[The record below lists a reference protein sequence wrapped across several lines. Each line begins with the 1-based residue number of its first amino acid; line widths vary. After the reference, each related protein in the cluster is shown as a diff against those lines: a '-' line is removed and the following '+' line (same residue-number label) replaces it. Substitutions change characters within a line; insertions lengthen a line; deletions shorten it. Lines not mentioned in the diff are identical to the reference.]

1 MTRNKTVGPA
11 VSVEPVSAALNE
23 RLAAARAYQAAQK
36 GLMTLI
42 VEESDE
48 ATVCHQIGVLR
59 VARAM
64 FHNTEPFREG
74 EEPMA
79 DAASIQATLQFVELL
94 ADTRANDQLILEW
107 LATAERPA
115 LTDIERYVD
124 RALEISA
131 DPRYDIYVVAGD
143 MASDIIAAL
152 QQRNCARI
160 LDWAAIRA
168 DAVEGEHSIEAELI
182 VEAEEAID
190 VRKAERALAAIP
202 EITVCRPQRVWCLWG
217 PEAHCPMSIREA
229 LDARLRQL
237 MINRNAIG
245 ALGASWAKQFIRNLP
260 SLVRQGRNTSA
271 LFDSM
276 PGSGAIVIGAGPS
289 LDEQIEWIKA
299 QTPKPVIICAY
310 KALKSLAK
318 NGITP
323 DFVVMLDPNQQLRHL
338 EGVDLQQIAG
348 FVVEVSVWPE
358 VLAKIDR
365 PILPY
370 FAGDGTRIL
379 SEVFGRVRLPIIPT
393 GGSVFHTGMQL
404 AKILGCT
411 EVTIVGAD
419 FGFPDDRLYADG
431 AGTGDTLKV
440 AADKRSY
447 LRQPLDQ
454 RARAGMLIQSTANDG
469 SVIATS
475 LELESYRLWTEY
487 FVREWQQ
494 RSPVKVYNLAPK
506 GARIEGAE
514 FVDAAS
520 HRAAPATRA
529 AMDVTAATPHL
540 VKPNSVNGALKSRL
554 KRKIG
559 RLRALGKACHRAITA
574 ARKRPATDLSIYG
587 GVVKRAAS
595 CPEVSLLLNKQLA
608 ALDEQAKRTTVDVP
622 QRLRG
627 LIEQAEQQ
635 AVETAEL
642 YLGAERQLTQLS
654 TVRS

>member
-1 MTRNKTVGPA
+1 MGVPNTLKAADST
-11 VSVEPVSAALNE
+11 ELVSAALNE
-23 RLAAARAYQAAQK
+23 KLAAARAYQAAQK

-42 VEESDE
+42 VDEADE
-48 ATVCHQIGVLR
+48 ATLCHHMGVLR

-64 FHNTEPFREG
+64 FNNTQAFSDGDAPT
-74 EEPMA
+74 A
-79 DAASIQATLQFVELL
+79 DGASIQATLQFVELL
-94 ADTRANDQLILEW
+94 VDIRNNDQLILEW
-107 LATAERPA
+107 LQSAERPA

-131 DPRYDIYVVAGD
+131 DPRYDIYVVAGEA
-143 MASDIIAAL
+143 ASDIVAAL
-152 QQRNCARI
+152 QQRNCSRI
-160 LDWAAIRA
+160 LEWTAIRA
-168 DAVEGEHSIEAELI
+168 DAEEG
-182 VEAEEAID
+182 VEAIEGDDAID
-190 VRKAERALAAIP
+190 VRKTDQALAAIP
-202 EITVCRPQRVWCLWG
+202 ELTVCRPQRVWCLWG

-229 LDARLRQL
+229 LDARLRRM
-237 MINRNAIG
+237 MINRNTIG

-260 SLVRQGRNTSA
+260 SLVQHGRNTST

-318 NGITP
+318 NGIAP

-338 EGVDLQQIAG
+338 DGVDLQQIAG

-469 SVIATS
+469 SAIATS
-475 LELESYRLWTEY
+475 LELDSYRLWTEE
-487 FVREWQQ
+487 FIREWQR

-520 HRAAPATRA
+520 HRAAPATRS
-529 AMDVTAATPHL
+529 AMDVTAEAPHL
-540 VKPNSVNGALKSRL
+540 VKPNSVNGALKGRL
-554 KRKIG
+554 KRKIA

-574 ARKRPATDLSIYG
+574 ARKRPASDLSMYG

-608 ALDEQAKRTTVDVP
+608 ELDEQAKRTTVDVP

-635 AVETAEL
+635 AAETAEL
-642 YLGAERQLTQLS
+642 YAGVERQLTRIS
-654 TVRS
+654 AVGAP

>member
-1 MTRNKTVGPA
+1 MGAPNTLKAADST
-11 VSVEPVSAALNE
+11 ELVSAALNE
-23 RLAAARAYQAAQK
+23 KLAAARAYQAAQK

-42 VEESDE
+42 VDEADE
-48 ATVCHQIGVLR
+48 ATLCHHMGVLR

-64 FHNTEPFREG
+64 FNNTQAFSDGDAPT
-74 EEPMA
+74 A
-79 DAASIQATLQFVELL
+79 DGASIQATLQFVELL
-94 ADTRANDQLILEW
+94 VDIRNNDQLILEW
-107 LATAERPA
+107 LQSAERPA

-131 DPRYDIYVVAGD
+131 DPRYDIYVVAGEA
-143 MASDIIAAL
+143 ASDIVAAL
-152 QQRNCARI
+152 QQRNCSRI
-160 LDWAAIRA
+160 LEWTAIRA
-168 DAVEGEHSIEAELI
+168 
-182 VEAEEAID
+182 EAEEGVEAIEGDDAID
-190 VRKAERALAAIP
+190 VRKTDQALAAIP
-202 EITVCRPQRVWCLWG
+202 ELTVCRPQRVWCLWG

-229 LDARLRQL
+229 LDARLRRM
-237 MINRNAIG
+237 MINRNTIG

-260 SLVRQGRNTSA
+260 SLVQHGRNTSA
-271 LFDSM
+271 LFDAM

-289 LDEQIEWIKA
+289 LDENIDWIKA
-299 QTPKPVIICAY
+299 QTPKPVVICAY

-338 EGVDLQQIAG
+338 EGVDLQHIAG
-348 FVVEVSVWPE
+348 FIVEVSVWPE

-454 RARAGMLIQSTANDG
+454 RARAGMLIQATANDG
-469 SVIATS
+469 SNLSTT
-475 LELESYRLWTEY
+475 LELDSYRLWTEE
-487 FVREWQQ
+487 FIREWQR
-494 RSPVKVYNLAPK
+494 RSPVKVYNIASK
-506 GARIEGAE
+506 GARIDGAE
-514 FVDAAS
+514 FVDVAA
-520 HRAAPATRA
+520 HRAAPASQPA
-529 AMDVTAATPHL
+529 SDVTAKAPHL
-540 VKPNSVNGALKSRL
+540 VKPSAVNGALKGRL
-554 KRKIG
+554 KRKIA

-574 ARKRPATDLSIYG
+574 ARKRPASDLSMYG

-608 ALDEQAKRTTVDVP
+608 ELDEQAKRTTVDVP

-642 YLGAERQLTQLS
+642 YAGVELQLTRIS
-654 TVRS
+654 TGSAP